1 MRAALS
7 LAVAA
12 ALLNVSLS
20 AMAAGNTGW
29 EVPRTEYGHP
39 DLQGYWTNT
48 TLTPIERPVELGDK
62 KAYTEAEALALENA
76 ARDFEIQKA
85 EPLDA
90 DRAPPPVGGAIGQE
104 ADINFS
110 DVFTNV
116 LKVRGEYRTSMI
128 VDPANG
134 RFPFREDGRRQ
145 DIFAQ
150 WTAQGLGSA
159 DGPEAR
165 TPGDRCLSRGIP
177 PMTVT
182 PYNNNYQ
189 IVQNKDYVMLMGE
202 MVHDARIIRLDK
214 EHMPGDAKNWLGDSV
229 GHWDGDAL
237 VVHTKNLRPELSHF
251 RLIST
256 AQLELTERFE
266 IVSESEILYTV
277 TVTDPQ
283 VYTQP
288 FTEEITLMRK
298 APGDLIYEYSCHEG
312 NYGLEGILAGAR
324 RVEWDARQTTGESN

>member
-1 MRAALS
+1 MKAVLS

-12 ALLNVSLS
+12 ALLSVYGP
-20 AMAAGNTGW
+20 AQAAENSTAW
-29 EVPRTEYGHP
+29 EIPRTEYGHP
-39 DLQGYWTNT
+39 NLQGYWTNT

-62 KAYTEAEALALENA
+62 KAYTEAEALELENA
-76 ARDFEIQKA
+76 ARAFEQQKA

-90 DRAPPPVGGAIGQE
+90 DRAPPPVGGSIGQE

-134 RFPFREDGRRQ
+134 RFPFREDGRQQ
-145 DIFAQ
+145 DIYAK
-150 WTAQGLGSA
+150 WTAQGLGPS

-189 IVQNKDYVMLMGE
+189 IVQNKDYFMLMGE
-202 MVHDARIIRLDK
+202 MVHDARIIRLNK
-214 EHMPGDAKNWLGDSV
+214 EHLPGDGKNWLGDSV
-229 GHWDGDAL
+229 GRWEGDTL

-256 AQLELTERFE
+256 DQLELTERFE
-266 IVSESEILYTV
+266 IVSENEILYTV
-277 TVTDPQ
+277 TVTDPA

-298 APGDLIYEYSCHEG
+298 APADLIYEYSCHEG

-324 RVEWDARQTTGESN
+324 RQEWDARNN

>member
-1 MRAALS
+1 MRTTLS
-7 LAVAA
+7 LAIAA
-12 ALLNVSLS
+12 ALLNVSLAAQAAEGS
-20 AMAAGNTGW
+20 AGW
-29 EVPRTEYGHP
+29 QIPRTEYGHP
-39 DLQGYWTNT
+39 NLQGSWTNT
-48 TLTPIERPVELGDK
+48 TLTPIERPVELGDQK
-62 KAYTEAEALALENA
+62 IYTEAEALTLENA
-76 ARDFEIQKA
+76 ARDFERQKA

-110 DVFTNV
+110 DVFINV

-134 RFPFREDGRRQ
+134 RFPFREDGRKQ
-145 DIFAQ
+145 DIYAK
-150 WTAQGLGSA
+150 WTAQGLGPS

-165 TPGDRCLSRGIP
+165 TPGDRCLSRGMP

-214 EHMPGDAKNWLGDSV
+214 EHFPGDGKNWLGDSV
-229 GHWDGDAL
+229 GRWEGDTL
-237 VVHTKNLRPELSHF
+237 VVHTKNLHPQLSHF

-256 AQLELTERFE
+256 DQLELNERFE
-266 IVSESEILYTV
+266 IVAENEILYTV

-298 APGDLIYEYSCHEG
+298 APEDLIYEYSCHEG

-324 RVEWDARQTTGESN
+324 RQEWDARN

>member
-1 MRAALS
+1 MRTVLS
-7 LAVAA
+7 LAIAA
-12 ALLNVSLS
+12 ALLNISLT
-20 AMAAGNTGW
+20 AEAAEGSTAW
-29 EVPRTEYGHP
+29 QIPRTEYGHP
-39 DLQGYWTNT
+39 NLQGYWTNT

-62 KAYTEAEALALENA
+62 KAYTEAEALELENA
-76 ARDFEIQKA
+76 ARAFEQQKA

-134 RFPFREDGRRQ
+134 RFPFRENGRQQ
-145 DIFAQ
+145 DIYAK
-150 WTAQGLGSA
+150 WTAQGLGPS

-189 IVQNKDYVMLMGE
+189 IVQNKDYFMLMGE

-214 EHMPGDAKNWLGDSV
+214 EHFPGEGKNWLGDSV
-229 GHWDGDAL
+229 GRWEGDTL

-256 AQLELTERFE
+256 DQLELTERFE
-266 IVSESEILYTV
+266 IVSENEILYTV
-277 TVTDPQ
+277 TVTDPA

-298 APGDLIYEYSCHEG
+298 APEDLIYEYSCHEG

-324 RVEWDARQTTGESN
+324 RQEWDARNN

>member
-1 MRAALS
+1 MKAALS
-7 LAVAA
+7 LAIAA
-12 ALLNVSLS
+12 ALLNVSLAAQAAEGS
-20 AMAAGNTGW
+20 AGW
-29 EVPRTEYGHP
+29 QIPRTEYGHP
-39 DLQGYWTNT
+39 NLQGSWTNT
-48 TLTPIERPVELGDK
+48 TLTPIERPVELGEQ
-62 KAYTEAEALALENA
+62 KAYTEAEALTLENA
-76 ARDFEIQKA
+76 ARDFERQKA

-134 RFPFREDGRRQ
+134 RFPFREDGRKQ
-145 DIFAQ
+145 DIYAK
-150 WTAQGLGSA
+150 WTAQGLGPS

-165 TPGDRCLSRGIP
+165 TPGDRCLSRGMP

-214 EHMPGDAKNWLGDSV
+214 EHFPGDGKNWLGDSV
-229 GHWDGDAL
+229 GRWEGDTL
-237 VVHTKNLRPELSHF
+237 VVHTKNLHPQLSHF

-256 AQLELTERFE
+256 DQLELTERFE
-266 IVSESEILYTV
+266 IVAENEILYTV

-298 APGDLIYEYSCHEG
+298 APEDLIYEYSCHEG

-324 RVEWDARQTTGESN
+324 RQEWDARN

>member
-1 MRAALS
+1 MRTALS
-7 LAVAA
+7 LAIAA
-12 ALLNVSLS
+12 ALLNVPLPTQASE
-20 AMAAGNTGW
+20 GGTGW
-29 EVPRTEYGHP
+29 EMPRTEYGHP
-39 DLQGYWTNT
+39 NLQGFWTNT
-48 TLTPIERPVELGDK
+48 TLTPIERPVELGDQK
-62 KAYTEAEALALENA
+62 VYTETEALELENA
-76 ARDFEIQKA
+76 AHAFEQQKA

-134 RFPFREDGRRQ
+134 RFPFREDGRKQ
-145 DIFAQ
+145 DIYAK
-150 WTAQGLGSA
+150 WTALGLGPS

-165 TPGDRCLSRGIP
+165 TPGDRCLSRGMP

-214 EHMPGDAKNWLGDSV
+214 EHLPGDGKNWLGDSV
-229 GHWDGDAL
+229 GRWEGDTL
-237 VVHTKNLRPELSHF
+237 VVHTKNLHPQLSHF

-256 AQLELTERFE
+256 DKLELTERFE
-266 IVSESEILYTV
+266 IVSEHEILYTV
-277 TVTDPQ
+277 TVTDPA

-298 APGDLIYEYSCHEG
+298 APEDLIYEYSCHEG

-324 RVEWDARQTTGESN
+324 RQEWDARN

>member
-1 MRAALS
+1 MRTVLS
-7 LAVAA
+7 LTIAA
-12 ALLNVSLS
+12 ALLNISLPAEAAEGS
-20 AMAAGNTGW
+20 AGW
-29 EVPRTEYGHP
+29 QIPRTEYGHP
-39 DLQGYWTNT
+39 NLQGFWTNT
-48 TLTPIERPVELGDK
+48 TLTPIERPVELGDQ
-62 KAYTEAEALALENA
+62 KAYTEAEALELENA
-76 ARDFEIQKA
+76 ARAFEQQKA

-128 VDPANG
+128 VDPPNG
-134 RFPFREDGRRQ
+134 RFPFREDGRQQ
-145 DIFAQ
+145 DIYAN
-150 WTAQGLGSA
+150 WTAQGLGPS

-165 TPGDRCLSRGIP
+165 TPGDRCLSRGMP

-189 IVQNKDYVMLMGE
+189 IVQNKDYFMLMGE

-214 EHMPGDAKNWLGDSV
+214 EHFPGEGKNWLGDSV
-229 GHWDGDAL
+229 GRWEGDTL

-256 AQLELTERFE
+256 DQLELTERFE
-266 IVSESEILYTV
+266 IVSKNEILYTV
-277 TVTDPQ
+277 TVTDPA

-298 APGDLIYEYSCHEG
+298 APEDLIYEYSCHEG
-312 NYGLEGILAGAR
+312 NYGLQGILAGAR
-324 RVEWDARQTTGESN
+324 RQEWDARH

>member
-1 MRAALS
+1 MRTVLS
-7 LAVAA
+7 LAIAA
-12 ALLNVSLS
+12 ALLNISLPAEAAEGS
-20 AMAAGNTGW
+20 AGW
-29 EVPRTEYGHP
+29 QIPRTEYGHP
-39 DLQGYWTNT
+39 NLQGFWTNT

-62 KAYTEAEALALENA
+62 KAYTEAEALELENA
-76 ARDFEIQKA
+76 ARAFEQQKA

-90 DRAPPPVGGAIGQE
+90 DRAPPPVGSAIGQE

-134 RFPFREDGRRQ
+134 RFPFREDGRQQ
-145 DIFAQ
+145 DIYAK
-150 WTAQGLGSA
+150 WTAQGLGPS

-189 IVQNKDYVMLMGE
+189 IVQNKDYFMLMGE
-202 MVHDARIIRLDK
+202 MVHDARIIRLNK
-214 EHMPGDAKNWLGDSV
+214 EHLPGDGKNWLGDSV
-229 GHWDGDAL
+229 GRWEGDTL

-256 AQLELTERFE
+256 DQLELTERFE
-266 IVSESEILYTV
+266 IVSENEILYTV
-277 TVTDPQ
+277 TVTDPA

-298 APGDLIYEYSCHEG
+298 APEDLIYEYSCHEG

-324 RVEWDARQTTGESN
+324 RQEWDARNN